1 MPTSSTKKPERKT
14 RAYHSPRRQEQAIVT
29 KSRIVQA
36 AMHQLQEKGYADM
49 TLESIAKEAG
59 VAPQTVYAVCGSKKG
74 VLAAILETSVESHE
88 FDKYRDS
95 IPLKKGHEER
105 VRAISHFMT
114 LLMEKQLPG
123 FQLLRGMGV
132 VSPEL
137 AEMENDYEYMLYD
150 KSLGMVKQLAED
162 GMLRKD
168 LSVETATDIY
178 WAVLAPSVHRRLTVL
193 RGWDFDRFTSWMSE
207 MISFLLLEPDK
218 RLEFTEEWREGCSIA
233 RNAEQN
239 H

>member
-1 MPTSSTKKPERKT
+1 MASTPEKPARKT
-14 RAYHSPRRQEQAIVT
+14 RAYHSPRRQEQASVT

-74 VLAAILETSVESHE
+74 VLAAILETSVESYE
-88 FDKYRDS
+88 FDKFRDS
-95 IPLKKGHEER
+95 IPLKKQSEER
-105 VRAISHFMT
+105 IRAISHFMT

-137 AEMENDYEYMLYD
+137 AEMENDYEMMLYD
-150 KSLGMVKQLAED
+150 KSLRTILALRED
-162 GMLRKD
+162 GLLRED
-168 LSVETATDIY
+168 IDPETATDIY
-178 WAVLAPSVHRRLTVL
+178 WSFNSPGVHRRMTVL
-193 RGWDFDRFTSWMSE
+193 RGWSFERYTSWLAE
-207 MISFLLLEPDK
+207 MLSYLLLKPEN
-218 RLEFTEEWREGCSIA
+218 RLDLRHEWVRE
-233 RNAEQN
+233 Q